1 MDFNI
6 KLHSIT
12 RRWLINIL
20 PVIML
25 VVVVGEISVG
35 VALFNY
41 YKSLVISSASEYVRD
56 INVLS
61 LTDETGFPAAAR
73 SYAQDFMYRDKIE
86 VQIFDA
92 SGNMLVTTNGF
103 AFDGGQDGATDYA
116 EAVRT
121 GGEASW
127 YGKNDNGER
136 VLAVTT
142 VLPDLG
148 YGSNGAYRV
157 VVSMEQVMTAYGFLL
172 GMAIAIGVL
181 MVGFALLSGAFF
193 VNSIVRPVRDVT
205 TAARK
210 IAGGDMNAR
219 LEVKQNDEIGE
230 LCDTINYMASE
241 LENADK
247 LKNDFISSVSH
258 ELRTPLTAIKGWG
271 ETVKMSVGEDW
282 RSYSARLTGFPDW
295 SRSCSTFHAWNPAS

>member
-1 MDFNI
+1 M
-6 KLHSIT
+6 
-12 RRWLINIL
+12 
-20 PVIML
+20 
-25 VVVVGEISVG
+25 
-35 VALFNY
+35 
-41 YKSLVISSASEYVRD
+41 
-56 INVLS
+56 
-61 LTDETGFPAAAR
+61 
-73 SYAQDFMYRDKIE
+73 
-86 VQIFDA
+86 
-92 SGNMLVTTNGF
+92 
-103 AFDGGQDGATDYA
+103 
-116 EAVRT
+116 
-121 GGEASW
+121 
-127 YGKNDNGER
+127 
-136 VLAVTT
+136 LAVTT

-271 ETVKMSVGEDW
+271 ETVKMSVGEDDDVV
-282 RSYSARLTGFPDW
+282 RHGLEVILGEADRLSGLVEELLDFSRMESGKLTITPSLNDPLKIIGDVVDMYEEMARQHKLSLVFVGPERTEKIMADRDRIKQVFINIIDNAIKYTEPGGHIVVSVFNEEGCIRVTISDTG
-295 SRSCSTFHAWNPAS
+295 CGIPAKGYRPYKGKILQG

>member
-172 GMAIAIGVL
+172 GMAIAIGML

-258 ELRTPLTAIKGWG
+258 
-271 ETVKMSVGEDW
+271 
-282 RSYSARLTGFPDW
+282 
-295 SRSCSTFHAWNPAS
+295 

>member
-6 KLHSIT
+6 NLHSIT

-41 YKSLVISSASEYVRD
+41 YKSLVISSAAEYVRD

-121 GGEASW
+121 GGEA
-127 YGKNDNGER
+127 
-136 VLAVTT
+136 
-142 VLPDLG
+142 
-148 YGSNGAYRV
+148 
-157 VVSMEQVMTAYGFLL
+157 
-172 GMAIAIGVL
+172 
-181 MVGFALLSGAFF
+181 
-193 VNSIVRPVRDVT
+193 
-205 TAARK
+205 
-210 IAGGDMNAR
+210 
-219 LEVKQNDEIGE
+219 
-230 LCDTINYMASE
+230 
-241 LENADK
+241 
-247 LKNDFISSVSH
+247 
-258 ELRTPLTAIKGWG
+258 
-271 ETVKMSVGEDW
+271 
-282 RSYSARLTGFPDW
+282 
-295 SRSCSTFHAWNPAS
+295 